1 MAVLLAVNVGLPQD
15 IEWQGKTVHTA
26 VWKRPVSGRVMV
38 RRLNI
43 DGDGQGD
50 LGGHGGEHRAVM
62 VYQAA
67 SYRYWENFLGR
78 TTLDYG
84 SFGENLTV
92 DGLADDEVTIGDR
105 YRIGAALLEIT
116 QPRVTCY
123 RVGMRMQ
130 EPRMANLL
138 VAHRRPGFYFRVIEE
153 GLIGAGD
160 AITKERE
167 GSGMTVAEIDALLYL
182 PGKSPA
188 KLKRATQIPALSK
201 GWRQSFDELLAAG
214 PAASGNVA
222 LGGPA
227 SPAPAW
233 RGFREVRVVATH
245 EESALVRS
253 FILEAVGG
261 EPLPKA
267 KAGQFLV
274 LRLTRKPCGSELA
287 NESSSRKAIVRK
299 LTPTVE
305 GGEVS
310 PAPIIRS
317 YSLSDTSTAGRY
329 RISVKRGTGAGSQFL
344 HDHIREGDI
353 FGISAPRGTFCLVD
367 DDRPVVLW
375 GAGIGITPLL
385 SMLHELATATPRP
398 VYWIYGTRDGSD
410 NPFREEV
417 AALLS
422 RLPTAKHL
430 LAFSRP
436 RAEDRNRAAFDIEGH
451 IAIANIRE
459 LGVPADAR
467 FYLCGPTTFLQQLR
481 DELHSAGHA
490 DVISELFGG
499 QESFQPGVIG
509 AKIRPPHVPANEE
522 RTGPMVS
529 FVRSGIAVHWGTHY
543 ASLLEL
549 AEACDVPVRWSC
561 RAGVC
566 HSCET
571 ALIGGNADYTSDPP
585 DPPAEGRIL
594 ICCSKPAGE
603 MQIDL

>member
-67 SYRYWENFLGR
+67 SYRYWEHFLGR

-105 YRIGAALLEIT
+105 YRIGDALLEIT

-130 EPRMANLL
+130 EPRMTNLL

-153 GLIGAGD
+153 GLIGSGD

-182 PGKSPA
+182 PGKTPA

-227 SPAPAW
+227 TPPPAW
-233 RGFREVRVVATH
+233 NGFREVRVVATH
-245 EESALVRS
+245 EEAALVRS
-253 FILEAVGG
+253 FVLEAVDG

-274 LRLTRKPCGSELA
+274 LRLTQ
-287 NESSSRKAIVRK
+287 KAA
-299 LTPTVE
+299 T
-305 GGEVS
+305 
-310 PAPIIRS
+310 PIIRS

-329 RISVKRGTGAGSQFL
+329 RISVKRGTGEGSQFL
-344 HDHIREGDI
+344 HDHIREGDT

-367 DDRPVVLW
+367 DERPVVLW

-385 SMLHELATATPRP
+385 SMLHELAGATPRH
-398 VYWIYGTRDGSD
+398 VYWIYGTRDGTD

-436 RAEDRNRAAFDIEGH
+436 RTEDRTRPAFDIEGH

-481 DELHSAGHA
+481 DELHAAGHA

-509 AKIRPPHVPANEE
+509 AKVRPPHVPANEE
-522 RTGPMVS
+522 STGPMVS
-529 FVRSGIAVHWGTHY
+529 FVRSGIAVHWGTRY

-585 DPPAEGRIL
+585 DPPADGRIL

-603 MQIDL
+603 IQIDL